1 MTLFLSFYTPAL
13 LSSFYFEMDA
23 FSLSKRGK
31 AATPFSFKQ
40 LRASA
45 TVTQCQHKEGHLVTF
60 CVSIGFWS
68 GYTFV
73 NLNEIF

>member
-1 MTLFLSFYTPAL
+1 MTLFLSFTPL
-13 LSSFYFEMDA
+13 LFSVPSIFEMDA

-45 TVTQCQHKEGHLVTF
+45 TVTQCQHKERAP
-60 CVSIGFWS
+60 CVSIGF
-68 GYTFV
+68 GVDT
-73 NLNEIF
+73 LL